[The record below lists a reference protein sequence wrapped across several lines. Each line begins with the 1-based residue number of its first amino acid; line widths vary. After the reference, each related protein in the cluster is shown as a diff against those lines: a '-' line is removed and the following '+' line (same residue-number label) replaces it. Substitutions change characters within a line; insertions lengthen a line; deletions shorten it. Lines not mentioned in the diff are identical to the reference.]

1 MRTPAV
7 ASLLAAVLLGLSA
20 CGGGGGGNSGGGG
33 GSDRPEAGEH
43 KSPPPDLAEAAAS
56 IYGTAYN
63 ICLNR
68 DEGDIGDDP
77 TGFATDLAQQ
87 YPAPYRDAGIQGC
100 LGALIDRG
108 LAPAL

>member
-1 MRTPAV
+1 MRTHAV
-7 ASLLAAVLLGLSA
+7 ASVLAAVLLGLSA
-20 CGGGGGGNSGGGG
+20 CGGGGGSSGGGG
-33 GSDRPEAGEH
+33 GSERPEAGEH
-43 KSPPPDLAEAAAS
+43 KSPPADLSPPAAS

-77 TGFATDLAQQ
+77 TAFATDLAQQ
-87 YPAPYRDAGIQGC
+87 YPAPFRDAGIEGC

-108 LAPAL
+108 LAPAT

>member
-7 ASLLAAVLLGLSA
+7 ALLLAAVLLGLSA
-20 CGGGGGGNSGGGG
+20 CGGGGSSDGGG
-33 GSDRPEAGEH
+33 DERPEAGEH
-43 KSPPPDLAEAAAS
+43 QSPPADLAAPAAS

-77 TGFATDLAQQ
+77 TAFATDLAQQ
-87 YPAPYRDAGIQGC
+87 YPAPYRDAGIEGC

-108 LAPAL
+108 LAPET

>member
-1 MRTPAV
+1 MNARVLAP
-7 ASLLAAVLLGLSA
+7 LLAAALLAA
-20 CGGGGGGNSGGGG
+20 CGGGNGGDSGGG
-33 GSDRPEAGEH
+33 SERPEAGER
-43 KSPPPDLAEAAAS
+43 KSPPPDLAAPAAS

-77 TGFATDLAQQ
+77 AAFATDLAQQ
-87 YPAPYRDAGIQGC
+87 FPAPYRDAGIEGC

-108 LAPAL
+108 LAPAT

>member
-1 MRTPAV
+1 MRTLAV
-7 ASLLAAVLLGLSA
+7 ASLLTVVLLGLSA
-20 CGGGGGGNSGGGG
+20 CGGGGGSSGGGG
-33 GSDRPEAGEH
+33 DERPEAGEH
-43 KSPPPDLAEAAAS
+43 MTPPADLAAPAAS

-77 TGFATDLAQQ
+77 TAYATDLAQQ
-87 YPAPYRDAGIQGC
+87 FPAPYRDAGIEGC

-108 LAPAL
+108 LAPAT

>member
-7 ASLLAAVLLGLSA
+7 ASLLAAVLLGASA
-20 CGGGGGGNSGGGG
+20 CGGGGGGSSGGGG
-33 GSDRPEAGEH
+33 SERPEAGEH
-43 KSPPPDLAEAAAS
+43 KTPPEDLGAPARS
-56 IYGTAYN
+56 TYGTAYN

-68 DEGDIGDDP
+68 DEEDIGDDP
-77 TGFATDLAQQ
+77 TAFATDLAQQ

-108 LAPAL
+108 LAPGP